1 MFSIFFFKKE
11 KDLKDILKEIA
22 REGRNPASAASYM
35 VCKLSANVVVRQ
47 FIRAGAQ
54 CTLRVSFSNN
64 NLWV

>member
-1 MFSIFFFKKE
+1 MFSIFLNKE

-22 REGRNPASAASYM
+22 RGGGSPASATSC
-35 VCKLSANVVVRQ
+35 VICKLSANVVVRQ